1 MKIKR
6 FAIGNIVL
14 FQGDALAVLEKL
26 QGNSIGAVITDPPY
40 ASSGA
45 SSLTKAQAPS
55 QKYQDNDVKNKHP
68 EFMGENRDQRSF
80 AFWASLWVSQCYRLV
95 KTGSPICVFSDWRQ
109 LPTTTDYIQA
119 GGFSF
124 NGIIPWD
131 KTESVR
137 PAKGKFR
144 CQAEYIAWG
153 FKGKCYGDRHPVY
166 LKGALRER
174 VNPKEKLHMTGKPV
188 AVMEHLVKVVP
199 PGETILDPFMG
210 SGSTGVAAIKF
221 GHPFIGIEA
230 SEEYF
235 EIAKKRL
242 RSAYRDSLRE
252 KVQ

>member
-1 MKIKR
+1 MTDIKR
-6 FAIGNIVL
+6 FAVGNVVL
-14 FQGDALAVLEKL
+14 YQGDSLAILEKL
-26 QGNSIGAVITDPPY
+26 QSNSLGAVITDPPY
-40 ASSGA
+40 ASSGT
-45 SSLTKAQAPS
+45 SSLTNAQVPS
-55 QKYQDNDVKNKHP
+55 KKYQNNDVKNKFP

-109 LPTTTDYIQA
+109 LPATTDYIQA

-174 VNPKEKLHMTGKPV
+174 VNPREKLHMTGKPV
-188 AVMEHLVKVVP
+188 AVMDHLVQVVP
-199 PGETILDPFMG
+199 PGETIIDPFMG
-210 SGSTGVAAIKF
+210 SGSTGVAAIKA

-230 SEEYF
+230 SPEYF

-242 RSAYRDSLRE
+242 RATYRDSIR
-252 KVQ
+252 KA